1 MKLIEEN
8 KKENPLLH
16 RKEIAIRIKN
26 YKETPSRQQVLEKIS
41 AELGYDKKNTVID
54 KIDQEYGKKEA
65 KCNIKVYESEEDKGK
80 YSKKYKE
87 ERMEKQ
93 GEEEE

>member
-1 MKLIEEN
+1 MKIIEEN

-16 RKEIAIRIKN
+16 RKEVTLKIKD
-26 YKETPSRQQVLEKIS
+26 YEETPSREEVLEKIS
-41 AELGYDKKNTVID
+41 AELGYEKENIIIE

-65 KCNIKVYESEEDKGK
+65 KCRIKVYESNEEKEK

-87 ERMEKQ
+87 ERTQKKEEK
-93 GEEEE
+93 E